1 MYVRFL
7 VKMRG
12 TGMLDRKTA
21 VFIFRLTV
29 SSFQSLSGIMRH
41 TGRPRRRNPEY

>member
-7 VKMRG
+7 VEMRG
-12 TGMLDRKTA
+12 TGMLDRGTA
-21 VFIFRLTV
+21 VFISRLTV

-41 TGRPRRRNPEY
+41 TGGSRWRNPEY

>member
-12 TGMLDRKTA
+12 VEMRGRETA
-21 VFIFRLTV
+21 VFICGLIV
-29 SSFQSLSGIMRH
+29 SSFQSLYGIMRH
-41 TGRPRRRNPEY
+41 TGRRNPE